1 MGDRVN
7 TMKVPLLD
15 LRPQLDAI
23 SGEIKQAVNE
33 VIDSTQY
40 ILGPKVETLESE
52 IADYCGA
59 AHGIGVTSGTDA
71 LLASLMG
78 LGVGAGDIVLTTPFS
93 FFASAGVIARLGAE
107 PRFVDIEADT
117 YTMAPEAL
125 AAWFETND
133 ADANRVKAIMP
144 VHLYGQCAR
153 MDPIMELARERGI
166 AVVEDACQAIGAGYP
181 SGGGADKKSG
191 AIGTTGCF
199 SFFPSKNLGCLGDAG
214 MIVTSDAEL
223 AERLRKL
230 RMHGEVR
237 RYHHTMI
244 GGNFRIDPLQ
254 AAVLSVKLPYLDGWC
269 AMRRENAA
277 YYDERLAKHGIVVPA
292 TPYGRQAHTYHQYVI
307 SVSERRDELKAALDK
322 ADIGNAIYYPVPFHQ
337 QECFEY
343 LGYRLGDFPATEYA
357 ADHTIALPIYPE
369 VTREMQDYVIENVVG
384 FYS

>member
-1 MGDRVN
+1 
-7 TMKVPLLD
+7 MKVPLLD

-40 ILGPKVETLESE
+40 ILGPKVEALESE
-52 IADYCGA
+52 IANYCGT

-78 LGVGAGDIVLTTPFS
+78 LRIGAGDIVLTPPFS
-93 FFASAGVIARLGAE
+93 FFASAGVVARLGAE

-117 YTMAPEAL
+117 YTMGAEAL
-125 AAWFETND
+125 AAWFVANEAD
-133 ADANRVKAIMP
+133 ADRVKAIMP

-153 MDPIMELARERGI
+153 MDPIMEIARERGI

-181 SGGGADKKSG
+181 SGGGHEMKSG
-191 AIGTTGCF
+191 SMGTTGCF

-254 AAVLSVKLPYLDGWC
+254 AVVLSVKLPYLDGWC
-269 AMRRENAA
+269 DMRRANAE

-292 TPYGRQAHTYHQYVI
+292 TPYGRHAHTYHQYVI
-307 SVSERRDELKAALDK
+307 SVPERRDELKAALDK
-322 ADIGNAIYYPVPFHQ
+322 AEIGNAIYYPVPFHQ

-343 LGYRLGDFPATEYA
+343 LGYRRGDFPLTEYA
-357 ADHTIALPIYPE
+357 TDHTIALPIYPE
-369 VTREMQDYVIENVVG
+369 VTREMQDYVIETVVG